1 MLMARE
7 KRKTLLLHPLRR
19 EIYRI
24 VSEFPGSYFFEIA
37 SALDLPHG
45 TVSWHLKKLE
55 KAGLVST
62 IKYGGRRVYF
72 SKALRTP
79 EIERAFVVL
88 RSPATQQVFEYILNN
103 PGCYQVQIAEKL
115 GLHHDTVRHHVN
127 RLKEVKLIEVIREGR
142 TVRYFI
148 GEIGKKI
155 IEGSTEII
163 SRAYIEY
170 LFSRLEEECLHPEI
184 VEQDVN
190 KVTIRVSCPGR
201 EDAYLSIEL
210 KGWEF
215 VKEKTEEALESFK
228 DDDESAK
235 VIAESKGPAEGKI
248 NADA

>member
-1 MLMARE
+1 MPRE

-19 EIYRI
+19 EIYKI

-62 IKYGGRRVYF
+62 IKYGGRRIYF

-88 RSPATQQVFEYILNN
+88 RSKATQQVFEYILNN

-115 GLHHDTVRHHVN
+115 KLHHDTVRHHVK
-127 RLKEVKLIEVIREGR
+127 RLKDVGLIDMVKEGR

-148 GEIGKKI
+148 GEVGKKI
-155 IEGSTEII
+155 IEGNTEII

-170 LFSRLEEECLHPEI
+170 LFSRLEEECFHPEI
-184 VEQDVN
+184 VELEMN
-190 KVTIRVSCPGR
+190 KVTIRVSCPGK

-215 VKEKTEEALESFK
+215 IKEKTIEEEEK
-228 DDDESAK
+228 NEPKVTPINEKQGKESA
-235 VIAESKGPAEGKI
+235 EETL
-248 NADA
+248 